1 MAAVRLFCPGTLCC
15 NNHPGTHVWVRSIPP
30 STVTPHLPLA
40 VMSVTWPLLLG
51 NSPIPRAMS
60 GLGSV
65 MHFPTSALG
74 WILGF
79 LVPLSPG
86 HSPISWSPPSV
97 LDRYGVPRDCTHITQ
112 LSLTQLYVPDPL
124 MKYLQNPTL
133 GIVFCL
139 LLVPMGEVLSLLWDT
154 ALSPTPNQAQNVYAW
169 VLL

>member
-1 MAAVRLFCPGTLCC
+1 MHLFCPGTLCC
-15 NNHPGTHVWVRSIPP
+15 NNHPCNHVWVSSVPP
-30 STVTPHLPLA
+30 STVMAHLLLA
-40 VMSVTWPLLLG
+40 VMSVTWPLLLW
-51 NSPIPRAMS
+51 NSPILRAMS

-97 LDRYGVPRDCTHITQ
+97 LTRSGVPRDCTHINQ
-112 LSLTQLYVPDPL
+112 LSLTQLYVPIPL
-124 MKYLQNPTL
+124 MKHLQNPTL
-133 GIVFCL
+133 GTVFCL
-139 LLVPMGEVLSLLWDT
+139 LLVHMGEVLSFLWDT
-154 ALSPTPNQAQNVYAW
+154 ALSPTPDQAQNVYAW